1 MARRRRPRL
10 LGTNPVITPEFTF
23 ADGSPNEHKIRTGRC
38 EDAPCCGCCGVG
50 SDDDSV
56 LSGRD
61 LEDYLFDREREAD
74 GY

>member
-1 MARRRRPRL
+1 MRRRLRGRPVSYT
-10 LGTNPVITPEFTF
+10 GPTF
-23 ADGSPNEHKIRTGRC
+23 PDGSPNEHKAKYGRC

-50 SDDDSV
+50 SDEDSV